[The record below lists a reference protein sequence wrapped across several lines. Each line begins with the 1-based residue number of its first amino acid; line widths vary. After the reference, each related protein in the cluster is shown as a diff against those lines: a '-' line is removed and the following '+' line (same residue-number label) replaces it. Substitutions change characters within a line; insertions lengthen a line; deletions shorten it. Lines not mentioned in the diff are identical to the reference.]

1 MGKNSALLDSFPSGQ
16 PLHVCLLGLDSA
28 GKTTALYRMKF
39 DQYLNT
45 VPTIGFNCEK
55 IKGNVGRAK
64 GVSFLVWDVGGQEK
78 LRPLWRSYTRCTDGI
93 IFVIDSVDLER
104 MEEAKMELM
113 RTAKCPDNQGTPLL
127 ILANKQ
133 DLPMAKEPKELEKLL
148 GLHEL
153 TLGSIALSVSSG
165 TLSSIDGNSL
175 PDKSLAASSSSSL
188 SSAKNSDHPLKSWH
202 IQPTCAI
209 TGEGLHEG
217 LEKLYD
223 LIIRKRKM
231 QKQKKKR

>member
-1 MGKNSALLDSFPSGQ
+1 
-16 PLHVCLLGLDSA
+16 
-28 GKTTALYRMKF
+28 
-39 DQYLNT
+39 LN
-45 VPTIGFNCEK
+45 
-55 IKGNVGRAK
+55 
-64 GVSFLVWDVGGQEK
+64 
-78 LRPLWRSYTRCTDGI
+78 Y
-93 IFVIDSVDLER
+93 
-104 MEEAKMELM
+104 
-113 RTAKCPDNQGTPLL
+113 QGTPLL

-153 TLGSIALSVSSG
+153 LTPISSSFSTG
-165 TLSSIDGNSL
+165 TLASIDGSL
-175 PDKSLAASSSSSL
+175 PADKSIAPSSSSA
-188 SSAKNSDHPLKSWH
+188 AKTTSDQNALKTWH

-217 LEKLYD
+217 LDSLYD

>member
-1 MGKNSALLDSFPSGQ
+1 MSRQSGLHCGFCLDEQ
-16 PLHVCLLGLDSA
+16 I
-28 GKTTALYRMKF
+28 
-39 DQYLNT
+39 YL
-45 VPTIGFNCEK
+45 
-55 IKGNVGRAK
+55 
-64 GVSFLVWDVGGQEK
+64 
-78 LRPLWRSYTRCTDGI
+78 
-93 IFVIDSVDLER
+93 FVVHF
-104 MEEAKMELM
+104 
-113 RTAKCPDNQGTPLL
+113 QGTPLL

-153 TLGSIALSVSSG
+153 LSPLALSVSSG
-165 TLSSIDGNSL
+165 TLSSIDGSSI
-175 PDKSLAASSSSSL
+175 PDKSIASSSSSSL
-188 SSAKNSDHPLKSWH
+188 ATTKNIDQTTFNNKTWH

-209 TGEGLHEG
+209 TGEGLFHNRCNAIDNVYWFSLYTFAGLHEG